1 MKKLFLFS
9 LYLVFGL
16 LNLQAKDTP
25 IPPIT
30 KYHIIDQEGIISP
43 STFQMLESTIQ
54 THEDSTSNQIMVL
67 VIPELLN
74 ETIEQYAT
82 RAYSTY
88 RLGTEERDNGVLLV
102 ISMAER
108 KIRIEVGYGLEGA
121 LNDAMAGRIIRNEIV
136 PAFKKGNYES
146 GIVSGVYAIISA
158 IQGEYVNT
166 ASNNVNSISPLFLIL
181 LVFGVIGIFI
191 LLAIFFPGS
200 GGGSGGGGWYSGGYR
215 NYGGGW
221 SSGGSS
227 WSGGGGGWSGGGGGF
242 SGGGGASGGW

>member
-1 MKKLFLFS
+1 
-9 LYLVFGL
+9 
-16 LNLQAKDTP
+16 
-25 IPPIT
+25 
-30 KYHIIDQEGIISP
+30 
-43 STFQMLESTIQ
+43 
-54 THEDSTSNQIMVL
+54 
-67 VIPELLN
+67 
-74 ETIEQYAT
+74 
-82 RAYSTY
+82 
-88 RLGTEERDNGVLLV
+88 
-102 ISMAER
+102 MAER